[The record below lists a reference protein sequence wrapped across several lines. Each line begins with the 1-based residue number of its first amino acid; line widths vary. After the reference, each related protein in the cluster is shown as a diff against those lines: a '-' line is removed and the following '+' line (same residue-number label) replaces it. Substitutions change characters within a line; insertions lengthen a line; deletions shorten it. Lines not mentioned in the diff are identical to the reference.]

1 MVLSCPVLIQST
13 SYMLLFLQ
21 LEQTE
26 LIYLT
31 DERNT
36 AILPEEDGTF
46 DAYGLTS
53 GDHYKVV
60 GTVVGSARIA
70 AAVPAPSH
78 TPMHVA
84 YQNPPSSATRKSNYC
99 TLDAVVLA

>member
-53 GDHYKVV
+53 EETEDTNGVV
-60 GTVVGSARIA
+60 NFLSGTR
-70 AAVPAPSH
+70 P
-78 TPMHVA
+78 
-84 YQNPPSSATRKSNYC
+84 RKS
-99 TLDAVVLA
+99 